1 MNSWNNQIT
10 LNIINKMDTKKNIEI
25 GEWFCPYEGIAIAEK
40 KHDFYY
46 EEYDHIPEGKNVGDY
61 NFSML
66 EYKLFCDYEGKP
78 ISRNRFKAFNKDYC
92 TPFNKKWEKVL
103 NNSIKNHPKEYES
116 FQKFLKETKHT
127 YSDKMVF
134 YEVPEDK
141 KFQVAQ
147 DMERIQKS
155 LPEKFTF
162 EDFIKKGEEFQCA
175 INLKTHLGYGE
186 YSPIYLHIMMGY
198 TYGDFAGKRVLFD
211 RFIYKICDMQK

>member
-1 MNSWNNQIT
+1 MKLNNEI
-10 LNIINKMDTKKNIEI
+10 KI
-25 GEWFCPYEGIAIAEK
+25 GEWFCANEGIAIAERV
-40 KHDFYY
+40 HDFYY
-46 EEYDHIPEGKNVGDY
+46 EEYNHIPEGKNVGDY

-78 ISRNRFKAFNKDYC
+78 IRRNRFKGFNKDYC
-92 TPFNKKWEKVL
+92 SPFNKKWEKVL

-116 FQKFLKETKHT
+116 FKKFLKETKHT

-141 KFQVAQ
+141 KLQVAQ

-162 EDFIKKGEEFQCA
+162 EDFIKKGEEYKCA
-175 INLKTHLGYGE
+175 INLKKPNFE
-186 YSPIYLHIMMGY
+186 YLMCAPVYLRVMMGY
-198 TYGDFAGKRVLFD
+198 TYGDFAGKRILFD
-211 RFIYKICDMQK
+211 QLVYKICDMQK

>member
-1 MNSWNNQIT
+1 
-10 LNIINKMDTKKNIEI
+10 MDTKKNIEI

-46 EEYDHIPEGKNVGDY
+46 EEYNHIPEGKNVGDY

>member
-1 MNSWNNQIT
+1 MKLNNEI
-10 LNIINKMDTKKNIEI
+10 KI
-25 GEWFCPYEGIAIAEK
+25 GEWFCAYEGIAIAERI
-40 KHDFYY
+40 HDFYY
-46 EEYDHIPEGKNVGDY
+46 EEYNHIPEGKNVGDY

-78 ISRNRFKAFNKDYC
+78 IRRNRFKEFNKDYC
-92 TPFNKKWEKVL
+92 SPFNKKWEKVL

-116 FQKFLKETKHT
+116 FKKFLKETKHT

-134 YEVPEDK
+134 YEVSEDK
-141 KFQVAQ
+141 KHQVAQ

-175 INLKTHLGYGE
+175 INFKKHLGYGE
-186 YSPIYLHIMMGY
+186 WSPIYLSVTMGY
-198 TYGDFAGKRVLFD
+198 TYGNFDGKRVLFD
-211 RFIYKICDMQK
+211 RLAYKIE

>member
-1 MNSWNNQIT
+1 
-10 LNIINKMDTKKNIEI
+10 MDTNKNIVI
-25 GEWFCPYEGIAIAEK
+25 GEWFCAYEGIAIAESI
-40 KHDFYY
+40 HDFYY
-46 EEYDHIPEGKNVGDY
+46 EEYNHIPEGKNVGDY

-78 ISRNRFKAFNKDYC
+78 IRRNRFKAFNKDYC
-92 TPFNKKWEKVL
+92 TAFNKKWEKVL

-186 YSPIYLHIMMGY
+186 HSPIYLRIMMGY